1 MMSNSLDSSV
11 ASDNVISAK
20 NDLKNRSN
28 GIEANDENH
37 AFFSIVSHNIKNPFV
52 SLLGFSELLFN
63 DFDELNEDER
73 KFYVSEIKKSAD
85 STYNYVEK
93 FFEWIYYKSGKIQ
106 LNFVDINLSEC
117 IVDVLNTINKRY
129 KEKIEINVEVD
140 KNIVIHADENSIKK
154 ILFNILENAI
164 KFSNSDPT
172 IKIFV
177 EKIEEKGKV
186 KVEISDNGIGINKVD
201 LAKIFNITED
211 PSLIGTNENKGAGIS
226 LILTRELVEL
236 NNGTIQIKSNLGEG
250 STFSICLEG
259 K

>member
-1 MMSNSLDSSV
+1 MSNSLDSSI
-11 ASDNVISAK
+11 ASDTLITDE
-20 NDLKNRSN
+20 NDLKNRQS
-28 GIEANDENH
+28 GIEANDKNH
-37 AFFSIVSHNIKNPFV
+37 SFFSIVSHNIKNPFA

-63 DFDELNEDER
+63 DFDELNEEER

-93 FFEWIYYKSGKIQ
+93 FFEWIYYKSGKIK
-106 LNFVDINLSEC
+106 LNFVNINLSEC
-117 IVDVLNTINKRY
+117 IFDVLNQFNKRY
-129 KEKIEINVEVD
+129 KENIEVNAEVD
-140 KNIVIHADENSIKK
+140 PNIVIHADEDSIKK
-154 ILFNILENAI
+154 VLFNILENAI
-164 KFSNSDPT
+164 KFSDKDPT
-172 IKIFV
+172 IQIST

-186 KVEISDNGIGINKVD
+186 KVEITDNGIGINKVD

-211 PSLIGTNENKGAGIS
+211 PSLIGQSENKGAGIS

-236 NNGTIQIKSNLGEG
+236 NNGTIKIKSNLGEG